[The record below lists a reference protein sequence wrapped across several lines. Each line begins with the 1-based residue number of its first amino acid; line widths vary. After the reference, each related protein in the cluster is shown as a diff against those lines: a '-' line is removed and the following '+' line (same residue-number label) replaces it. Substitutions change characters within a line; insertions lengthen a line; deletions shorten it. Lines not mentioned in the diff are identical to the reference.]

1 MRWANQAVAVNGK
14 PVDDGAL
21 PGLQRIGFV
30 RSVRAPQFEGITF
43 HEVLCKSALN
53 KVPNAAALPFR
64 YTVNGYRGCSHGCRY
79 CFARPTH
86 EYLDFNCGTD
96 FDTQVVVKTNVA
108 EVLRHELRRPSW
120 QRETVALGTNTDPY
134 QRAEG
139 RYALMP
145 GIIGA
150 LAESGTPLSILTKG
164 TLLRRDLPL
173 IAEAAQQVPV
183 SVAVSLA
190 VGDAELH
197 RDVEPGTP
205 TPQARLGLITAIR
218 DAGLDCHVMVAP
230 VLPHLTDS
238 VEHLDRLLG
247 QIAAAGATGVTVF
260 GLHLRS
266 STRGWFMSWL
276 ARSHPELVGRYR
288 ELYRRGAYLPP
299 SYREMLRERAAPL
312 IAKYRLAGD
321 HRPFPQAASSGHG
334 AGTQSS
340 RRCFELAG
348 LIAARLGKGE
358 LVHHGNRAE
367 QPAQRVMRRLD
378 RGVAAGLTRV
388 DVESR
393 EAVRVVA
400 VAKRRPRRILHHV
413 DRCLAPDRGIE
424 GADSGQHAAPRF
436 GEKQPVGRRGCAA
449 PADDEVHRS
458 PGRVD
463 EVVAGVDGYRRSGV
477 GAQRSAQRM

>member
-1 MRWANQAVAVNGK
+1 MR
-14 PVDDGAL
+14 
-21 PGLQRIGFV
+21 
-30 RSVRAPQFEGITF
+30 SPQFDGITF

-53 KVPNAAALPFR
+53 KVPNASALPFR
-64 YTVNGYRGCSHGCRY
+64 YTVNGYRGCSHACRY

-86 EYLDFNCGTD
+86 EYLELDCGND

-108 EVLRHELRRPSW
+108 EVLRRELRRPSW

-173 IAEAAQQVPV
+173 IADAAAQVPV

-205 TPQARLGLITAIR
+205 TPQARLGLIGAITA
-218 DAGLDCHVMVAP
+218 AGLNCHVMVAP
-230 VLPHLTDS
+230 VLPYLTDS
-238 VEHLDRLLG
+238 AEHLDALLG
-247 QIAAAGATGVTVF
+247 QIAAAGAGSVTVF

-288 ELYRRGAYLPP
+288 ELYRRGAYLPQG
-299 SYREMLRERAAPL
+299 YRDMLRERAAPL

-321 HRPFPQAASSGHG
+321 HRPFSQAVS
-334 AGTQSS
+334 
-340 RRCFELAG
+340 
-348 LIAARLGKGE
+348 
-358 LVHHGNRAE
+358 AE
-367 QPAQRVMRRLD
+367 TP
-378 RGVAAGLTRV
+378 
-388 DVESR
+388 
-393 EAVRVVA
+393 
-400 VAKRRPRRILHHV
+400 
-413 DRCLAPDRGIE
+413 
-424 GADSGQHAAPRF
+424 
-436 GEKQPVGRRGCAA
+436 QPVQ
-449 PADDEVHRS
+449 ETLF
-458 PGRVD
+458 
-463 EVVAGVDGYRRSGV
+463 
-477 GAQRSAQRM
+477 